1 LSEMAEAEEGFRF
14 ELPKVGII
22 KGVKAQDIEVVGEK
36 VVNVRVRAKPYSN
49 MYTAEQLERVA
60 EVAEKYGSGK
70 VHLSP
75 RHNLEIPEV
84 GSSRLTRALQEL
96 FAAGLQAGGSGTSV
110 RNIFTCAEYC
120 PNRVKSVREL
130 GAILS
135 ELFGDTPLPNKFT
148 ISLSACP
155 AGCARP
161 WNVDVGI
168 IGVAELE
175 VAPERCREG
184 CTACVEACPVDAI
197 SLEGG
202 LRIDEERCV
211 GCARCAWACEQE
223 AIKTGKR
230 GFRVVIGGKEG
241 NTVAFARE
249 LLGMADDYQVIET
262 VDGVIRRYRKLAR
275 KRDGKK
281 YERLAE
287 VIQRMGGVEAFM
299 QAEGS

>member
-1 LSEMAEAEEGFRF
+1 MSEEGFRF

-22 KGVKAQDIEVVGEK
+22 KGVRAQDIEVVGEK

-49 MYTAEQLERVA
+49 VYTAEQLERVA
-60 EVAEKYGSGK
+60 EVAERYGSGK

-84 GSSRLTRALQEL
+84 GSRRLTQALQEL

-120 PNRVKSVREL
+120 PRRVRSVREL
-130 GAILS
+130 GAIIS

-175 VAPERCREG
+175 VHAERCEEG
-184 CTACVEACPVDAI
+184 CTECVDACPVGAVSADG
-197 SLEGG
+197 EV
-202 LRIDEERCV
+202 RIDTERCV
-211 GCARCAWACEQE
+211 RCARCAWACERG
-223 AIKTGKR
+223 AIEVART

-241 NTVAFARE
+241 RTVAFGQEIADM
-249 LLGMADDYQVIET
+249 LGDYEVIET
-262 VDGVIRRYRKLAR
+262 VDRVIRQYRKLAG
-275 KRDGKK
+275 KRDEKK

-287 VIQRMGGVEAFM
+287 VIQRIGDAKSFM
-299 QAEGS
+299 EG